1 MNIPGSTEVVGNID
15 AKIGGYG
22 DDDTVL
28 RSRHKQQFDDSLEY
42 EKNTNNNT
50 KPRRQRHWFN
60 LAKRNQYS
68 GTKFCQHRKD
78 IFQIFSNGIRGT
90 NLTLREGK

>member
-1 MNIPGSTEVVGNID
+1 MYIDLTYVNIPGSTEVVGNVD

-28 RSRHKQQFDDSLEY
+28 GSRHKQQFDGSLES

-50 KPRRQRHWFN
+50 KPRKQ
-60 LAKRNQYS
+60 
-68 GTKFCQHRKD
+68 
-78 IFQIFSNGIRGT
+78 
-90 NLTLREGK
+90 